1 MKRFS
6 RMLCL
11 MTMAVLVASCS
22 DDDDHFY
29 KFKMDRVNLGDS
41 RYLALAGT
49 GSGTKGDGGSQQY
62 LYSVDDEGNMQ
73 VVAYEYQCDDN
84 GVATQL
90 SRNLTL
96 MINQI
101 VPVGDR
107 YIWLVG
113 CRYECDDYSGFSE
126 SMQDAI
132 RGLVNHSKQNF
143 GENFLIRK
151 SDGKMFDL
159 GDVIVKFPITHLYV
173 PGVGNVGLVGYGGD
187 DGLPID
193 GDITGDRMRK
203 LGLINQ
209 LGDDIFLASG
219 SYQGGLTRLHDNGST
234 VSVFN
239 VIDYNVGYSVTDNLG
254 HLGTTICYTG
264 NSPDVAS
271 IMAPNGTLP
280 AIKGIPVGGEGNC
293 YFPEIRCIG
302 GKFFVSVM
310 VHGWVGESYLDYDS
324 IYLVDVST
332 SPATATAVAEGR
344 FCEDEY
350 ETYST
355 TVYVSDEENYSW
367 VSGSTLFTFNSNTY
381 QLTEST
387 LPAGWPQYSMF
398 DAEGYCYVPNING
411 GLQSFTI
418 YNLATL
424 QTEVVTCNR
433 SQVPTYNFL
442 QGCNYDG
449 GIGAFIE
456 SVIMADGSTMTL
468 ITDVKGPE
476 RGITRVGS
484 QTGSNYNI
492 EVSTLI
498 PLN

>member
-1 MKRFS
+1 MKMFS
-6 RMLCL
+6 RLLCL
-11 MTMAVLVASCS
+11 MLLAVLTASCS
-22 DDDDHFY
+22 DDDHNY
-29 KFKMDRVNLGDS
+29 KFKMDRINLGNS
-41 RYLALAGT
+41 RYLALAGA
-49 GSGTKGDGGSQQY
+49 GGNTKGAGGSQQY
-62 LYSVDDEGNMQ
+62 LYSVDNEGNMQ

-84 GVATQL
+84 GVATEL

-96 MINQI
+96 IINQM

-151 SDGKMFDL
+151 SDGKIFDL
-159 GDVIVKFPITHLYV
+159 SDVIVKFPITSLYV
-173 PGVGNVGLVGYGGD
+173 PGLGNVGCVGYGGD
-187 DGLPID
+187 NGLPIG
-193 GDITGDRMRK
+193 GDLTGDRMRK

-209 LGDDIFLASG
+209 VGDDIFLASG

-234 VSVFN
+234 LSVFN
-239 VIDYNVGYSVTDNLG
+239 VINYNVGYSVTDNQG

-280 AIKGIPVGGEGNC
+280 AIHGIPVGSEGNC

-302 GKFFVSVM
+302 GKFFVSVK
-310 VHGWVGESYLDYDS
+310 VDDWVGETDIDYDS

-344 FCEDEY
+344 FCDDEY

-367 VSGSTLFTFNSNTY
+367 VSGPTLYTFNSNTY

-398 DAEGYCYVPNING
+398 DAEGYCYVANVNG

-424 QTEVVTCNR
+424 QTEEVACYR
-433 SQVPTYNFL
+433 SQVPTYNFVKS
-442 QGCNYDG
+442 CNYDG

-456 SVIMADGSTMTL
+456 SAIMADGSTITL
-468 ITDVKGPE
+468 ITDVKGAQ

-484 QTGSNYNI
+484 QTESNYNI